1 MSAAGTYD
9 ALRFILSDAI
19 KRAGTTETE
28 AVIKAL
34 ESTAIETSEARRFVF
49 SSSHDAMVGA
59 GSVDD
64 PAKDYLVMCIFQWQ
78 NGTQVL
84 VKPKSIMEETE
95 ATYTYPPWKG
105 PWSK

>member
-1 MSAAGTYD
+1 MNAAGTYD

-34 ESTAIETSEARRFVF
+34 EATAVETSVARRFVF
-49 SSSHDAMVGA
+49 SSSHDAMVGS

-64 PAKDYLVMCIFQWQ
+64 PAKDYMVMCIFQWQ
-78 NGTQVL
+78 DGTQVL
-84 VKPKSIMEETE
+84 VKPKSIMEETG
-95 ATYTYPPWKG
+95 ASYKYPPWKG